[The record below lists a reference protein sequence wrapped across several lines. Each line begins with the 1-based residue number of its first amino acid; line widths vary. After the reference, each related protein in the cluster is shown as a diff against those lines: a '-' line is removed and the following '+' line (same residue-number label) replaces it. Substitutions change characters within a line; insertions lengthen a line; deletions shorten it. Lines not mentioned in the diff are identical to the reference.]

1 MYAVVDINSHQYIVK
16 KWDKISVDNVKKWE
30 WEKVDF
36 SDVLAC
42 FDESWKDVKIG
53 YPYIDWAKIST
64 KVIDNFRDDKVNVVK
79 FNGKKRYHKKQW
91 FRAEKTVLQIESI
104 NI

>member
-42 FDESWKDVKIG
+42 FDESWKDVKI
-53 YPYIDWAKIST
+53 DWAKIST